1 MVDLNMNLIS
11 EIYKYVK
18 REYVTVIPDIEQ
30 LLLTRTWKK
39 KQNKIK
45 QNKKLSNTYK
55 PSFK

>member
-11 EIYKYVK
+11 EIYKYV
-18 REYVTVIPDIEQ
+18 RGEYVIVIPDIEQ

>member
-1 MVDLNMNLIS
+1 MNLIS
-11 EIYKYVK
+11 EIYKYVR
-18 REYVTVIPDIEQ
+18 REYVIVIPDIEQ